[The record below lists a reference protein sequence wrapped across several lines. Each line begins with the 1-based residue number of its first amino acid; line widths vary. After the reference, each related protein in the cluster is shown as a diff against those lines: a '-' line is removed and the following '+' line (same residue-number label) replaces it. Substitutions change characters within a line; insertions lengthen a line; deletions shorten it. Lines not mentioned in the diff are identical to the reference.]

1 MNNKKQSILAGGLI
15 SSAGIL
21 ISKFLGL
28 LYVIPYDTI
37 LQTAQNRVYYANAY
51 NIYSYVLN
59 IATAGLPFAIA
70 TLIARYASRNDYRT
84 CLMVKKISFY
94 TMAAF
99 GFICMCAMILFSP
112 MIAEQIVPDEGSYN
126 IMRNVVILMSLAVFI
141 IPILSSMRGFY
152 QGFKEMEIY
161 STSQVIEQITRII
174 FLLGAGALAVY
185 VFHKDAIW
193 AVYFGVIA
201 ASVAGLLTILYIK
214 SYDRTKLKVIKRKA
228 KEQEHQLNIA
238 PYELFKE
245 LVFVAI
251 PFLLIAVFGYCDTI
265 INQMDIVPGLKAFG
279 VAKKE
284 ITLLQDAI
292 FFKANKL
299 IAIPMIL
306 APGFSS
312 AIIPYITTALEQ
324 KNRGLVKKY
333 ILDCVESVIYIALPI
348 CFALFVFAKP
358 IIFTLFGVSGNN
370 INLYADVL
378 RWFSLEALCATV
390 CPIFSTLVMALGS
403 RRKIVLN
410 TAIFAIVKVAINR
423 LLISYLGMPGM
434 VLSSFIA
441 YAIFAILNIW
451 VIQKS
456 YNVNWKYTFRK
467 IIFMLAGLVGFYL
480 FAKVFGFIGML
491 DYSGSRFISLIYLG
505 IMGIVCCLVYLV
517 ITGYCNIPQSIFD
530 INLKQIV
537 QKFSKRGRRK

>member
-537 QKFSKRGRRK
+537 QKFSKRGRHK